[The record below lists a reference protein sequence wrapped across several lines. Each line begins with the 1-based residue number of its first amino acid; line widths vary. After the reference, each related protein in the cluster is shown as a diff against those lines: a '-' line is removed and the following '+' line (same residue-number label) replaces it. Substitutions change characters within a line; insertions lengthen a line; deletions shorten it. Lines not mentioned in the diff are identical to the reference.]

1 MLYNSLMNTR
11 SITEKL
17 LGIFGTQAR
26 IAEVAKVS
34 QPFVSKV
41 LSEPD
46 RFFAPASCVALERE
60 SKKAITRPELRPND
74 WQDIWPELADR
85 RRCAERRKRKRRQ
98 DDEK

>member
-1 MLYNSLMNTR
+1 MLYNSTMNTQ

-17 LGIFGTQAR
+17 LEIFGTQAR

-60 SKKAITRPELRPND
+60 SNGAITRPELRPHD
-74 WQDIWPELADR
+74 WQDIWPELTDR
-85 RRCAERRKRKRRQ
+85 RAGVDRRKRKRRQ
-98 DDEK
+98 DDVS